1 MRTRGNK
8 LVVSCLCLVALVAVG
23 GCQIGGGSN
32 WNNDGQKFDLERY
45 VPHVTLIA
53 KAVAINLLKEKD
65 REVIELTGEL
75 AGVVSE
81 SLRGEAS
88 IDPNLAQQFV
98 RDLVEQ
104 NAPAVAADAGIM
116 SMVDVVVAIA
126 VGQVQDLLNKYG
138 SQVDINIV
146 TAKLLIAALDG
157 VKDGTDALLL
167 PGGPPPIGAPG

>member
-1 MRTRGNK
+1 MRKNK
-8 LVVSCLCLVALVAVG
+8 FAVSCLCLVALAAG
-23 GCQIGGGSN
+23 GCQIGGGPN
-32 WNNDGQKFDLERY
+32 WNTDGQFNLERY

-53 KAVAINLLKEKD
+53 KAATINLLKEKD

-81 SLRGEAS
+81 SLKGEAS
-88 IDPNLAQQFV
+88 IDPNLAQQLV

-116 SMVDVVVAIA
+116 SVVDVVVAIA

-138 SQVDINIV
+138 SQIDTNIV
-146 TAKLLIAALDG
+146 TVKLLIAALDG
-157 VKDGTDALLL
+157 VKDGSDALLL
-167 PGGPPPIGAPG
+167 PGGPPPIGLPD